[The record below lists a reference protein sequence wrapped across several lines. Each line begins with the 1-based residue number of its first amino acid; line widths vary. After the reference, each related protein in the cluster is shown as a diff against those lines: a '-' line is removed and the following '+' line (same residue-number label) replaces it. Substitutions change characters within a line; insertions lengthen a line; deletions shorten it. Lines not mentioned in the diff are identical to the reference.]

1 MDILKDFGVQPILL
15 LAQVVNFLVLLWI
28 LKKLLYKPIL
38 KILEERK
45 QRIAQSLKN
54 AEEIEKRLKEI
65 GDKEAEAILRS
76 AKEGEKLIKQAT
88 EASVQIIED
97 GKRKYEEIVTKA
109 VEDAKE
115 LTKHEKVKLEQ
126 EVKDHLAEIV
136 TLALEKVTGKIITQ
150 KDQKKM
156 VEETVREIQ

>member
-54 AEEIEKRLKEI
+54 AQEIEIRLKEI

-76 AKEGEKLIKQAT
+76 AREGEKLIKQAT

-97 GKRKYEEIVTKA
+97 GKRRYEEIVSKA

-115 LTKHEKVKLEQ
+115 LTKLEKIKLEQ

-136 TLALEKVTGKIITQ
+136 TLALEKVTGKVVTQ

-156 VEETVREIQ
+156 IVDTVKRM